1 MYCYQRDNSYS
12 LAEPPKI
19 TTHPKELKNTIPD
32 KSVSFTVQATGAK
45 PLSYQWQWKPIVKE
59 DGSEEW
65 QNLTSGGSLQGTG
78 TPTLTFSS
86 SESCREGLYRCMVT
100 NCAGAVL
107 SNCADHII
115 GEWQLF
121 PMHIGGFRPGH
132 TRAMPG

>member
-1 MYCYQRDNSYS
+1 MLVNHMYCYQRDNSYS

-19 TTHPKELKNTIPD
+19 TTHPKEFKDTIPG
-32 KSVSFTVQATGAK
+32 KPVSFTVQATGAK

-65 QNLTSGGSLQGTG
+65 QKLSSGGSLQGTD

-86 SESCREGLYRCMVT
+86 SQSCSEGLYRCMVT

-115 GEWQLF
+115 GE
-121 PMHIGGFRPGH
+121 
-132 TRAMPG
+132 